1 MHSLYPQLPNA
12 QVNNLIVPIVIGQIE
27 FIMEISISLTPD
39 VMHTCALLSY
49 NACKP
54 VSEINR
60 SEFLIPKY
68 YSKQIYYIAT
78 IYNNPSISQLYLF
91 TLHSNSFVLWL
102 YLYIQLTHS
111 KMATVFNIWLFF
123 IFQIFYH
130 LRPVY
135 LLLFVG
141 LICLPDSIGAQIVH
155 VFLHLIHSW
164 FIKMKISLI
173 QKICWS
179 ASDFYLV
186 RQTFLKKLPR
196 QSKFIES
203 DVKIHVQ
210 FMLRYCQADKLGCP
224 GADKLYHLNTCKFHA
239 PIMLSKHIDA
249 NKSQRV

>member
-12 QVNNLIVPIVIGQIE
+12 QVNNVIVPIVIGQIE

-68 YSKQIYYIAT
+68 YSKQIYCIAT

-111 KMATVFNIWLFF
+111 KMATVLNIWLFSSF
-123 IFQIFYH
+123 RCSITKGQFTCY
-130 LRPVY
+130 Y
-135 LLLFVG
+135 LLAWFVCLTVSEHG
-141 LICLPDSIGAQIVH
+141 LYMCFYTWFTADS
-155 VFLHLIHSW
+155 
-164 FIKMKISLI
+164 
-173 QKICWS
+173 
-179 ASDFYLV
+179 
-186 RQTFLKKLPR
+186 
-196 QSKFIES
+196 
-203 DVKIHVQ
+203 
-210 FMLRYCQADKLGCP
+210 
-224 GADKLYHLNTCKFHA
+224 
-239 PIMLSKHIDA
+239 
-249 NKSQRV
+249 